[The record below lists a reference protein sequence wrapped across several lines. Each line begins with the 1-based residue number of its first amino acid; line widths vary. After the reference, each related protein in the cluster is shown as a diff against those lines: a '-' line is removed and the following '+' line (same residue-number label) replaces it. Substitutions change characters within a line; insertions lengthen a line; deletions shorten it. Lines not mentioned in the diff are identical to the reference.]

1 MSIFYDDRDARD
13 HDARERELFAQLPA
27 VLASALAAP
36 AYAEHLGKIDPKAIT
51 SREALAKLPILRK
64 SDLPAMQKKSLPF
77 GDLIAAGPLRFGRL
91 FTSPGPIFEA
101 EGRESDPWRS
111 ARGLYAMGLRP
122 GDIVLNTL
130 SYHMT
135 PGGFIMDAGARS
147 LGCPVIPAGPG
158 NTDGQLDLIEAYH
171 PNAYAG
177 TPDFLKILL
186 DAAAEKGRN
195 VSCIKK
201 AAVSGAAFPKS
212 LQAEFASRGIVAH
225 QAYATADIGFIA
237 YETGRHDGLVVNE
250 GIILEIV
257 RPGTGD
263 PVAPGEVGEIV
274 VTTLDPHHPKIRL
287 ALGDL
292 TATMDEPSPCGR
304 TNMRI
309 KGWMGRADQTTKI
322 KGMFVRPEQIATVLA
337 RHPEIV
343 KARLVVTRDG
353 ETDAMALHCETAQ
366 SNHTLAD
373 AIVATLQAATKLRG
387 RIVFAAP
394 GSLANDGK
402 VIADERKY
410 D

>member
-1 MSIFYDDRDARD
+1 MSLFFDDRDARD
-13 HDARERELFAQLPA
+13 HAARERELFSQLPGVIA
-27 VLASALAAP
+27 AALAAP
-36 AYAEHLGKIDPKAIT
+36 AYAEHLGEIDPTAVT
-51 SREALAKLPILRK
+51 TREALAKLPILRK
-64 SDLPAMQKKSLPF
+64 SDLPAMQKKRPPF
-77 GDLIAAGPLRFGRL
+77 GGLVASGPLRFGRL

-101 EGRESDPWRS
+101 EGREADPWRS

-135 PGGFIMDAGARS
+135 PGGFIMDSGARM

-158 NTDGQLDLIEAYH
+158 NTEAQLDLIEAYR

-186 DAAAEKGRN
+186 DAAADKGRN
-195 VSCIKK
+195 VSSIRK

-212 LQAEFASRGIVAH
+212 LQAEFAGRGIVAH
-225 QAYATADIGFIA
+225 QAYATADIGFVA

-263 PVAPGEVGEIV
+263 PVAPGEVGEVV
-274 VTTLDPHHPKIRL
+274 VTTLDPHHPRIRL

-292 TATMDEPSPCGR
+292 TAAMDEPSPCGR
-304 TNMRI
+304 TNTRI

-322 KGMFVRPEQIATVLA
+322 KGMFVRPEQVAAVLA
-337 RHPEIV
+337 QHPEV
-343 KARLVVTRDG
+343 TKARLVVTREG
-353 ETDAMALHCETAQ
+353 ETDAMTLHCETAQ
-366 SNHTLAD
+366 ASHALGE
-373 AIVATLQAATKLRG
+373 AIAATLQGATKLRG
-387 RIVFAAP
+387 RVVFAERGALP
-394 GSLANDGK
+394 NDGK
-402 VIADERKY
+402 VIADDRKT